1 MSGDVIINNVLSFIQ
16 SSRDSLTRVE
26 ILNKAGGFYKADDVT
41 KAKEIIYAVVQ
52 KEPPKRRVP
61 NKLTA
66 DIQDIQNVFDEA
78 NSSQVEIPTY
88 AAFGMNCLPPSSGY
102 EHIKDALDSMSEEIS
117 KLKTELTEVKSQK
130 SDHVSQHINKA
141 ISELKKQVNND
152 LKTSLDGLKK
162 EIARLITPR
171 TLSDSN
177 IPVESNLTSTS
188 STATVSELNDPSSSF
203 SAMLKKARNQT
214 NNRSKSNEAP
224 QTVHAS

>member
-1 MSGDVIINNVLSFIQ
+1 MQ

-52 KEPPKRRVP
+52 KEPPKRRGP

-141 ISELKKQVNND
+141 ILELKKQVNND